1 MTDLIKHLP
10 GLALAVLLVSC
21 NLDNKTSKYDHEED
35 TTVPAAG
42 NTKKPTPKPAAT
54 AAAPII
60 GERVKGNAVIVMR
73 PGGEP
78 VVSLL
83 DYIPLRCAP
92 AKKDWYPVSVD
103 FDITKEEFSKPVF
116 HKGRKIKVNGVPAG
130 VLQRDIRL
138 PVATNGT
145 KMWATVS
152 GFTEKKNIRAGTI
165 IESALTSYLKQHAGR
180 SADDMQAFIHNFKL
194 EKETVLVPYVLYFN
208 YESGIDDPSP
218 LYRLALVFQ
227 GKHLIGVLHSRP
239 LQLPG
244 SSSRRLQRGF
254 SVSYLNGIDKSLKE
268 DFAGKF
274 NKFILSVD

>member
-1 MTDLIKHLP
+1 MPDLIKHLP
-10 GLALAVLLVSC
+10 CLALLVLLASC
-21 NLDNKTSKYDHEED
+21 NLDNKPSKYDHEED
-35 TTVPAAG
+35 TAVSTTG
-42 NTKKPTPKPAAT
+42 NTKKSTPKPAT

-60 GERVKGNAVIVMR
+60 GERVKGNATILTR

-78 VVSLL
+78 IVSLL
-83 DYIPLRCAP
+83 DYIPLHCAP

-103 FDITKEEFSKPVF
+103 FDITKEEFSKPIF
-116 HKGRKIKVNGVPAG
+116 HKGRKIKVNGVAAG
-130 VLQRDIRL
+130 VLQRDIKL
-138 PVATNGT
+138 PVSTNGA

-152 GFTEKKNIRAGTI
+152 GFTEKKNVRTGTI

-180 SADDMQAFIHNFKL
+180 STDDMQSFIHNFKL
-194 EKETVLVPYVLYFN
+194 EKETTLVPYILYFN

-239 LQLPG
+239 LQLAG

-254 SVSYLNGIDKSLKE
+254 SVNYLNGIDKSLKE
-268 DFAGKF
+268 DFAVKF

>member
-10 GLALAVLLVSC
+10 CLALLVLLASC
-21 NLDNKTSKYDHEED
+21 NLDNKPSKYDHEED
-35 TTVPAAG
+35 TAVSTTG
-42 NTKKPTPKPAAT
+42 NTKKSTPKPAT

-60 GERVKGNAVIVMR
+60 GERVKGNAIILTR

-78 VVSLL
+78 IVSLL
-83 DYIPLRCAP
+83 DYIPLHCAP

-103 FDITKEEFSKPVF
+103 FDITKEEFSKPIF
-116 HKGRKIKVNGVPAG
+116 HKGRKIKVNGVAAG
-130 VLQRDIRL
+130 VLQRDIKL
-138 PVATNGT
+138 PVSTNGA

-152 GFTEKKNIRAGTI
+152 GFTEKKNVRTGTI

-180 SADDMQAFIHNFKL
+180 STDDMQSFIHNFKL
-194 EKETVLVPYVLYFN
+194 EKETTLVPYILYFN

-239 LQLPG
+239 LQLAG

-254 SVSYLNGIDKSLKE
+254 SVNYLNGIDKSLKE
-268 DFAGKF
+268 DFAVKF